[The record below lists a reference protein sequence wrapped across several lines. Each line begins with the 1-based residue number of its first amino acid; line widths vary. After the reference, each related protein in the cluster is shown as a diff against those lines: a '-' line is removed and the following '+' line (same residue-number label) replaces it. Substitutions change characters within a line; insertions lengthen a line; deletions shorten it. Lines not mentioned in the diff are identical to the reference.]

1 MHQTFTRVLLL
12 ISVATLAPVATF
24 STTVSIGLVS
34 LDVTTPPST
43 GQFEVSN
50 LTGAN
55 ALPPDFPVI
64 TPVSVSNLLLTV
76 TFVNGPPQ
84 TLDQSQFMLNTD
96 GLSYTG
102 KDHFDLD
109 SNPITAA
116 TLTGTFGATTIT
128 LSNGTTVPVS
138 PIFSATIVDASGRLK
153 DQDFAII
160 DATSTTSATPEP
172 GSLLL
177 ISSGVLVLLFFG
189 LIRRERQCPRFG
201 IPQSWRPEPQNSPAN

>member
-1 MHQTFTRVLLL
+1 MHQTFTRAFLL
-12 ISVATLAPVATF
+12 ISAAALAPLPIF
-24 STTVSIGLVS
+24 SSAVPIGLVS
-34 LDVTTPPST
+34 IDVTTPPAT
-43 GQFEVSN
+43 AQFDVSN
-50 LTGAN
+50 LSGAN
-55 ALPPDFPVI
+55 ALPPDFAVI
-64 TPVSVSNLLLTV
+64 TPVSLSSLLLKL
-76 TFVNGPPQ
+76 TFVGSPPQ

-116 TLTGTFGATTIT
+116 TLTGTFSATTIT
-128 LSNGTTVPVS
+128 LSNGTTVRVS
-138 PIFSATIVDASGRLK
+138 PMFSATIVDASGKLK

-177 ISSGVLVLLFFG
+177 ISSGVLVLLIFC

-201 IPQSWRPEPQNSPAN
+201 IPQSWRPEPQNSRV